1 MVLSYS
7 GDHPM
12 TKLSDTQAV
21 ILSAAAQ
28 RDDLSVLPL
37 PDSLTLKGS
46 ALNKVMDSLRNRG
59 LIRVLGGDGGPE
71 RVVITS
77 EGMAAIGVESDDEA
91 PAAAD
96 TAPTSTEPGS
106 AADTPPPASEADG
119 AAKRVKTKPAKGKGK
134 GKKATKTAPA
144 AGEPTAKPTPRAG
157 TKQAQMIEMLKRP
170 EGATVEQI
178 AAATGWQHH
187 TIRGA
192 ISGAL
197 KKKLGL
203 AVEATRTRAV
213 GPNKTGAKG
222 SSTVYRITG
231 SGPAAG

>member
-1 MVLSYS
+1 MMLSS
-7 GDHPM
+7 NGDHPM
-12 TKLSDTQAV
+12 TRLSDTQLV

-37 PDSLTLKGS
+37 PDSLTLKGG

-77 EGMAAIGVESDDEA
+77 EGMAAIGVEADDDEA
-91 PAAAD
+91 MAPADTGTRTAETDGAAD
-96 TAPTSTEPGS
+96 APASV
-106 AADTPPPASEADG
+106 SEADG
-119 AAKRVKTKPAKGKGK
+119 GQKRAKTRPAKGKA
-134 GKKATKTAPA
+134 KKARTSARVTSAPGV
-144 AGEPTAKPTPRAG
+144 AGEPSEKPTPRPG

-170 EGATVEQI
+170 EGATVEEI

-203 AVEATRTRAV
+203 TVEATRTREV
-213 GPNKTGAKG
+213 GPNKAGAKG
-222 SSTVYRITG
+222 SSTVYRLV
-231 SGPAAG
+231 A